1 MTTEI
6 AQVPKI
12 IFQTGDTQQRQHQHA
27 IDMILEKC
35 VGWKHELFDDERMLQ
50 YLTENPLDD
59 FPLAVW
65 LFNEIKN
72 KSHKLDFFR
81 YYFLYIN
88 GGCHIHFSVMIQ
100 VDIATAIK
108 DYDFVSI
115 KSAMSDAL
123 FTGVVACAPRNKQVY
138 DILKMLYVVTADEMT
153 NDDYFLNL
161 CKKIY
166 AHLKENNHNMKILL
180 CRETFDKRVKIANA
194 VNDDGVVLF
203 THYFAWQCIPRKAVK
218 PTCVG
223 DIKIAVSFDVP
234 NKEVDMFSNGIKQ
247 NAVFFYELLV
257 NIGYDVYMIVTDGDK
272 YETAQKT
279 NFWNYCNIKYLKNSE
294 VLTAGFN
301 IVVQFGYQL
310 YGDVMEHLQICGART
325 VFYNCG
331 NKYLIESE
339 ACLFKPDETVT
350 YQYNEDYNIHHF
362 DEIWLIPQMTNTCLH
377 YMKTLYRSN
386 VIEVPFIW
394 SPAIIENYEDV
405 YFKENSKRLSYSNKG
420 TSKNCAI
427 FEPNL
432 SIMKWAYPSI
442 LICENA
448 YRNLSDKELLKSL
461 YVTNVDAEPKKTSSF
476 NLKAFNT
483 MVKSLDLF
491 HAKKISIEARYVAIF
506 FMTKYADIAISH
518 QLENPLNYLYFDL
531 AWMGWPIVH
540 NASLCKDVGYY
551 YEGFNFEMGA
561 EMVKKAI
568 FTHDENVEEYTKRNR
583 DVIGRYLP
591 SNKYLQ
597 EQYKTLIS
605 KLLQ

>member
-1 MTTEI
+1 MMSEQI
-6 AQVPKI
+6 PKI
-12 IFQTGDTQQRQHQHA
+12 IFQTGGEHLQQRQYV

-35 VGWKHELFDDERMLQ
+35 VGWKYELFDDTRVLQ
-50 YLTENPLDD
+50 YLIENPLDE
-59 FPLAVW
+59 FPLAVT

-72 KSHKLDFFR
+72 KSHKLDFFK
-81 YYFLYIN
+81 YYFLYKN
-88 GGCHIHFSVMIQ
+88 GGCHVHFNVMIL
-100 VDIATAIK
+100 VNIENAIK
-108 DYDFVSI
+108 DYDFVGI
-115 KSAMSDAL
+115 KSAASDTL
-123 FTGVVACAPRNKQVY
+123 FTGVVACTPKNKQVY
-138 DILKMLYVVTADEMT
+138 DMLQILYDITVEEMT
-153 NDDYFLNL
+153 NEHYFLHL

-166 AHLKENNHNMKILL
+166 AHVKENKHNMKNLL
-180 CRETFDKRVKIANA
+180 CSETFDKRVKYANA
-194 VNDDGVVLF
+194 VDNDGVALF
-203 THYFAWQCIPRKAVK
+203 THYFVWQAIPRKVVK
-218 PTCVG
+218 PTSARET
-223 DIKIAVSFDVP
+223 KIAVSFDVP

-272 YETAQKT
+272 YNISQKPS
-279 NFWNYCNIKYLKNSE
+279 FWNYCNIKYLKNSE
-294 VLTAGFN
+294 ILTGGFHL
-301 IVVQFGYQL
+301 VVQFGYQL
-310 YGDVMEHLQICGART
+310 YGDVMEQLQKCGTRT

-339 ACLFKPDETVT
+339 LCLFKPNETVT
-350 YQYNEDYNIHHF
+350 YQYNDDCGIHHF
-362 DEIWLIPQMTNTCLH
+362 DQIWLIPQMTNTCLH
-377 YMKTLYRSN
+377 YMRTLHRSPT
-386 VIEVPFIW
+386 IEVPFIW
-394 SPAIIENYEDV
+394 SPAIIENYEGE
-405 YFKENSKRLSYSNKG
+405 YFKEHSVKLSYVNKG
-420 TSKNCAI
+420 ISKKCAI

-448 YRNLSDKELLKSL
+448 YRGLSDKELVKSL
-461 YVTNVDAEPKKTSSF
+461 YVTNVDAEPKKDSPF

-491 HAKKISIEARYVAIF
+491 HDKKISIESRYVAIF

-561 EMVKKAI
+561 EMVKNAI
-568 FTHDENVEEYTKRNR
+568 LTHDDNVEEYTKRNR
-583 DVIGRYLP
+583 SVIGKYLP

-597 EQYKTLIS
+597 EQYRTLVN
-605 KLLQ
+605 KLLR